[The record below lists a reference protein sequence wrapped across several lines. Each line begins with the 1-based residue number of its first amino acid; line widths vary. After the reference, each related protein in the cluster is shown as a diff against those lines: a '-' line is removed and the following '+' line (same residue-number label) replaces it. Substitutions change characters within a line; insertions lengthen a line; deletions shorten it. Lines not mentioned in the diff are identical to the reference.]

1 MNTLVVKRPK
11 DKEKYYDETKIKVY
25 VNNNLVGKLQQ
36 DDTIEINLE
45 EHSFEIQAKIFGY
58 KSLKEKFEVNEKIE
72 LEIIRNPI
80 FKNPLLFIV
89 FLFPIIFTILYNS
102 EIYWARMLVFV
113 ITIIIFFWFGYLYLK
128 NRKNVIVIRKI

>member
-11 DKEKYYDETKIKVY
+11 DKEKNYDETKIKVY

-36 DDTIEINLE
+36 NDTIEINLE
-45 EHSFEIQAKIFGY
+45 GNSFEIQAKVFGY
-58 KSLKEKFEVNEKIE
+58 KSLKEKFEINEKVE

-80 FKNPLLFIV
+80 FKNSSFII

-102 EIYWARMLVFV
+102 EIYWARVLV
-113 ITIIIFFWFGYLYLK
+113 IALTIIIFFWFGYLYLK
-128 NRKNVIVIRKI
+128 YRKNAIVIRKV